1 MRSFLE
7 EAENRGIERGRS
19 EGFNAGRSEGFNAG
33 RSEGF
38 NASRSEERK
47 VIMNRLIEGGMA
59 PQEAARYT
67 GVI

>member
-7 EAENRGIERGRS
+7 EAENRGIERGFER
-19 EGFNAGRSEGFNAG
+19 GRSEGFNAG
-33 RSEGF
+33 
-38 NASRSEERK
+38 RSEERK

>member
-7 EAENRGIERGRS
+7 EAENRGIERGFERGRS

-33 RSEGF
+33 
-38 NASRSEERK
+38 RSEERK

-67 GVI
+67 SVI